1 MSLMSNSRTWAVVVI
16 ALTLVLPVAA
26 PPGWALD
33 VGGIASNFKVYED
46 VAEEDMEFY
55 PYVNDHV
62 ALLWI
67 WDWSMGC
74 PI

>member
-1 MSLMSNSRTWAVVVI
+1 MGGARKWG
-16 ALTLVLPVAA
+16 LVLTALVWLLLLAA
-26 PPGWALD
+26 PQAWAID
-33 VGGIASNFKVYED
+33 VGDVAPNFKVYED
-46 VAEEDMEFY
+46 VAEEDVEFY
-55 PYVNDHV
+55 AYVNDHV